1 MAGPCPPG
9 FWRWAAL
16 MLIVTTAS
24 VTGQGCNDA
33 LGVEDSTIPDGSI
46 TASSA
51 LPDRPP
57 HDGRLN
63 SNSYWAAGQDRI
75 GEWLQIFAGT
85 TDARTAVENE
95 LENPVYARYVRFVVQ
110 DWNMNIAMRFEVEGC
125 TVPGLSGLTLDD
137 VGADRLTVDWTV
149 KSGHSVSSYTLSYE
163 PAGGTSVDL
172 TPAPVAGDTSAAVT
186 GLDADTDYTIT
197 LTSFDSDNLEIGVIS
212 GTFRT
217 GPRLSDL
224 TLDRAE
230 MNSLTVSWKVLGDL
244 QISRYSL
251 RYELAGGSDSHQE
264 LSPAPGVGDTSAT
277 VSGLLFGKEYTL
289 TLTSIDDDNQ
299 ANTVISGTYK
309 TVPRLSGLTLED
321 VGTGELTVSWAVVG
335 DLPISRYSLSYRE
348 DGTASDQEVDS
359 PPAADATSATVTG
372 LTDKTDHILTLTSF
386 DDNNQPTGVISGTFK
401 TCNFTPAGYPSSGL
415 EQNYCR
421 NPGGLSG
428 VFCFTTDPDTR
439 WDLCDVPVCALFS
452 KLTLEVA
459 GINSLTVSWEVFRDL
474 QISGYKLT
482 SVRADDVQGSYQQLV
497 LAHGDTS
504 ATVTGLLVGTEY
516 ILEVGNSLQ
525 AEAAGAYKTAECDA
539 GYDLNADGRDCVVC
553 QNPLGMESGAIPDSS
568 ITASSFADGKPPKDA
583 RLNGNSA
590 WVPENDRAGE
600 WLQVDLGEM
609 MRIDGAITQG
619 HSGSWVTEYVLQ
631 YSADGTSFT
640 THVGSDGSDKIFTA
654 NADDSTPVA
663 NLLNN
668 PVEARYMRFVVQSW
682 SDSGIALKLEIWGCN
697 TVPRLSGLT
706 LEDVGLN
713 LDNDDQTDDD
723 QLTVSWEVVG
733 NLPISRYSLSYSLGY
748 SLSYSLSYS
757 YPLDQEVGSPPTAD
771 ATSAT
776 VPGLQADTDYI
787 IRLTSFDDTD
797 QPTGVVSG
805 TFKTAP
811 RLSGLT
817 LDRAGIN
824 SLTVSWKVFG
834 NLPTSSFI
842 LSYQL
847 ADGSDSSADLP
858 TPPAAEDI
866 SATVSGLLVGREYTI
881 TLTSKDESSQTNA
894 EISGTYKT
902 AENQNVGNAAGAQ
915 IDSYSLSYEPAD
927 GTGTSEELNSAPE
940 PGDISATVSG
950 LLPYTRYILTLN
962 STDPDRQN
970 GHTIGTFRT
979 ESVISGLT
987 LIRAG
992 IDDLEVSWTKD
1003 ASAQIDSYSLSYEP
1017 ADGTGTSVDL
1027 NSAPGADDISATVPG
1042 LLPYTSYVIT
1052 LTSSDQGRENGV
1064 TPDDRLNFGLSVTS
1078 PLDNVEL
1085 FARDCV
1091 STPSTDPNDSP
1102 RVDIIVDGCQV
1113 AETLE
1118 KDNERSNDTALY
1130 YTVAAFGFPNSIEQ
1144 NLVYFHCT
1152 MIVCFKDNPNSR
1164 CSQGCISSVRGR
1176 RDTSGGQDG
1185 RVRRHHNGDTSG
1197 GQDGRVRRDSNGDTS
1212 GGQDGRVRRDSNG
1225 DTSGGQDGRVRRD
1238 SNGDTS
1244 GGQDGRVRRDSH
1256 QDHQGRISQGPFE
1269 LEFEEE
1275 AGAGLDNKAFQT
1287 WWRMTTIDTSN
1298 TKA

>member
-1 MAGPCPPG
+1 
-9 FWRWAAL
+9 
-16 MLIVTTAS
+16 
-24 VTGQGCNDA
+24 
-33 LGVEDSTIPDGSI
+33 
-46 TASSA
+46 
-51 LPDRPP
+51 
-57 HDGRLN
+57 
-63 SNSYWAAGQDRI
+63 
-75 GEWLQIFAGT
+75 
-85 TDARTAVENE
+85 
-95 LENPVYARYVRFVVQ
+95 
-110 DWNMNIAMRFEVEGC
+110 
-125 TVPGLSGLTLDD
+125 
-137 VGADRLTVDWTV
+137 
-149 KSGHSVSSYTLSYE
+149 
-163 PAGGTSVDL
+163 
-172 TPAPVAGDTSAAVT
+172 
-186 GLDADTDYTIT
+186 
-197 LTSFDSDNLEIGVIS
+197 
-212 GTFRT
+212 
-217 GPRLSDL
+217 
-224 TLDRAE
+224 
-230 MNSLTVSWKVLGDL
+230 
-244 QISRYSL
+244 
-251 RYELAGGSDSHQE
+251 
-264 LSPAPGVGDTSAT
+264 
-277 VSGLLFGKEYTL
+277 
-289 TLTSIDDDNQ
+289 
-299 ANTVISGTYK
+299 
-309 TVPRLSGLTLED
+309 
-321 VGTGELTVSWAVVG
+321 
-335 DLPISRYSLSYRE
+335 
-348 DGTASDQEVDS
+348 
-359 PPAADATSATVTG
+359 
-372 LTDKTDHILTLTSF
+372 
-386 DDNNQPTGVISGTFK
+386 
-401 TCNFTPAGYPSSGL
+401 
-415 EQNYCR
+415 
-421 NPGGLSG
+421 
-428 VFCFTTDPDTR
+428 
-439 WDLCDVPVCALFS
+439 
-452 KLTLEVA
+452 
-459 GINSLTVSWEVFRDL
+459 
-474 QISGYKLT
+474 
-482 SVRADDVQGSYQQLV
+482 
-497 LAHGDTS
+497 
-504 ATVTGLLVGTEY
+504 
-516 ILEVGNSLQ
+516 
-525 AEAAGAYKTAECDA
+525 
-539 GYDLNADGRDCVVC
+539 
-553 QNPLGMESGAIPDSS
+553 MESGAIPDSS

-902 AENQNVGNAAGAQ
+902 AECDAGYDLSSDGTDCFVSVISALTLKMAGVDDLEVSWTKAAGAQ

-1064 TPDDRLNFGLSVTS
+1064 IVGTFRTESVISDLTLDGGGMDQLVVSWGKAQGSQISRYSLSYRPVDGTGSYRDRELDPPAADATSATVSGLLPGISYTITLTSFQPLGNAGRRKRSEQDRQNGVITRTFRTESAVVNVECAEGNMTISIPRVALSGVDVGSMHLLDTSCVASVDVDWVTLETHLEECGTRRQISGEDKFIFSNEAIADEVTDSSGAVIYQGVSLPFQCEFLRQFDITQGGDIMFVIPPPRFEIIDAEGEMTLEMRTYKSPDFGASYKSTDFPIKVTPDDRLNFGLSVTS

-1144 NLVYFHCT
+1144 NLVKNENVLDRFA
-1152 MIVCFKDNPNSR
+1152 
-1164 CSQGCISSVRGR
+1164 SVVAGEECLLR
-1176 RDTSGGQDG
+1176 
-1185 RVRRHHNGDTSG
+1185 
-1197 GQDGRVRRDSNGDTS
+1197 
-1212 GGQDGRVRRDSNG
+1212 
-1225 DTSGGQDGRVRRD
+1225 
-1238 SNGDTS
+1238 
-1244 GGQDGRVRRDSH
+1244 SH
-1256 QDHQGRISQGPFE
+1256 S
-1269 LEFEEE
+1269 
-1275 AGAGLDNKAFQT
+1275 
-1287 WWRMTTIDTSN
+1287 
-1298 TKA
+1298 